1 MTIANFIAAHT
12 RLLLSSSRVDCKS
25 GAAFRA
31 LEEEYIMRAATVVTH
46 GDGIIFVGI
55 VVATVVEEYIYY
67 RAWWRWW
74 HRRKLTTRHSAQ
86 RDPVTSYWFRWF
98 QDDGGEDEEGDN
110 DDDEDEDEDEGDDG
124 MFFSLARFIWQLLIH
139 LTTIQNRVR
148 FDKVLHWHWQGKGSF
163 CPSVV
168 SVLIRSDIF
177 EVCNWVVYSVYCT
190 HV

>member
-1 MTIANFIAAHT
+1 
-12 RLLLSSSRVDCKS
+12 
-25 GAAFRA
+25 
-31 LEEEYIMRAATVVTH
+31 MRAATVVTH

-55 VVATVVEEYIYY
+55 VLATVVEEYIYY

-98 QDDGGEDEEGDN
+98 QDDGGEDEEEDN
-110 DDDEDEDEDEGDDG
+110 DDDDDEDEEEDTDDDDDEDEDGDENGTL
-124 MFFSLARFIWQLLIH
+124 FSLARFIWQLLIH

-148 FDKVLHWHWQGKGSF
+148 FDKVLHWHWQGKGSL

-168 SVLIRSDIF
+168 SVLFGSDIF
-177 EVCNWVVYSVYCT
+177 EVCNWVVYSVHCT